1 MKKFLESLIN
11 KFQKKELELMFGIG
25 SKVIIESITYS
36 TNTKKYVIHSKVI
49 ATNID
54 DSIDIF
60 PTGLNML
67 IEESWKYTGVESE
80 ITLVNSLDVL

>member
-1 MKKFLESLIN
+1 
-11 KFQKKELELMFGIG
+11 MFGVG

-36 TNTKKYVIHSKVI
+36 TNAKKYVIHTKVI

-67 IEESWKYTGVESE
+67 IEESWKYTGVNDK
-80 ITLVNSLDVL
+80 ITIVNSLDVI

>member
-1 MKKFLESLIN
+1 MKKYLEFLIN
-11 KFQKKELELMFGIG
+11 KRQKQELELMFGVG
-25 SKVIIESITYS
+25 SKVVIESIGYS
-36 TNTKKYVIHSKVI
+36 TNTKKYIIHTKVV

-67 IEESWKYTGVESE
+67 IEESWKYTGFKDE
-80 ITLVNSLDVL
+80 ITLINSLDVL